1 MGYIVFQKGVIQFAM
16 AFLKKLL
23 LFKEEG
29 LNVSRKP
36 TLSQILS
43 RGCFPGAHL

>member
-1 MGYIVFQKGVIQFAM
+1 MGYIVFQKGVTQFAM

-29 LNVSRKP
+29 LNVSCEP
-36 TLSQILS
+36 TL
-43 RGCFPGAHL
+43 